1 MSLEH
6 LVEKSTAR
14 YQAMLDHLA
23 QMAEVLKDAQPKTIH
38 RALEDWQ
45 LLQQE
50 AQQLDARIDQLT
62 GNIPSSELS
71 PKYQQRSELMAEV
84 ALECQQVYSRA
95 NLLKALVSDELNR
108 LQHGRKALGG
118 YKIPAD
124 KKGSRLTASF

>member
-6 LVEKSTAR
+6 LIEQSTDR

-23 QMAEVLKDAQPKTIH
+23 QMAGVLKNTQSKIIH
-38 RALEDWQ
+38 RALEGWQ

-50 AQQLDARIDQLT
+50 AQQLDTRIDQLT
-62 GNIPSSELS
+62 ANIPSSELP
-71 PKYQQRSELMAEV
+71 PKYQQRRELMTQV
-84 ALECQQVYSRA
+84 AQQCQQVYSRA
-95 NLLKALVSDELNR
+95 NLLKALVSEELNR

-118 YKIPAD
+118 YKPPAG